1 MTIEL
6 ELKAFPGQHTEHIIN
21 YSNDFDVVSTE
32 TQLNHYFSG
41 SLTSAQLTSLSEYDI
56 DWTNE
61 KHENLL
67 KFIQDFSQAK
77 QSIRTR
83 YSSFYTYP
91 HSSTFV
97 LKATKNDTS
106 SENGTARVELE
117 FNTGRVIEKLDNY
130 LISSLKLNYLSKW
143 SRKRVTYKYLP
154 EDITVCLDL
163 NAGYGT
169 IIDVELLT
177 EEKEDYSADLDRLRY
192 LFQIIEATEIPT
204 SHMDEMFQV
213 YNRNWDKF
221 YGTSLTFADFPEYA
235 HLLSV

>member
-6 ELKAFPGQHTEHIIN
+6 ELKAFPGQHTQSIID
-21 YSNDFDVVSTE
+21 YSEDFKLVSTE

-41 SLTSAQLTSLSEYDI
+41 SLSPAQLTSLSEYDI

-67 KFIQDFSQAK
+67 NFIQNFSQAK

-117 FNTGRVIEKLDNY
+117 FEIGRVLDKLDNY
-130 LISSLKLNYLSKW
+130 LISSLKLEYLSKW
-143 SRKRVTYKYLP
+143 SRKRVTYKWLP
-154 EDITVCLDL
+154 EDITVCVDV

-169 IIDVELLT
+169 ILEVELMT
-177 EEKEDYSADLDRLRY
+177 EEKEDYSADLDTLRY
-192 LFQIIEATEIPT
+192 LLQIIEAKEIPT

-213 YNRNWDKF
+213 YNKDWEKF
-221 YGTSLTFADFPEYA
+221 YGTSLTFADFNEYA